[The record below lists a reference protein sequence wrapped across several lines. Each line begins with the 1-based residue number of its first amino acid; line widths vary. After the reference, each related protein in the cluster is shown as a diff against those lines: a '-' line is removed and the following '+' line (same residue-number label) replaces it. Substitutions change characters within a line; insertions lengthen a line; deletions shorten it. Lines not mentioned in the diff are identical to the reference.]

1 MPRICLKISAEL
13 ENLASFECPGEDF
26 RWFLKICCGNC
37 GEVTDWVYVSQEEQL
52 PVKGM
57 KFEVDG
63 GTNLEN
69 LGPLCVLIGI
79 FFNVSRLCP
88 SRQSLYKMAELT
100 V

>member
-1 MPRICLKISAEL
+1 MPRVCLKISAEL

-57 KFEVDG
+57 KFEVG
-63 GTNLEN
+63 EATSLEN
-69 LGPLCVLIGI
+69 
-79 FFNVSRLCP
+79 FFLFSFISRFGC
-88 SRQSLYKMAELT
+88 SRQSLCKIAEIT

>member
-57 KFEVDG
+57 KFEVG
-63 GTNLEN
+63 EAASIEN
-69 LGPLCVLIGI
+69 CFFFI
-79 FFNVSRLCP
+79 FFFL
-88 SRQSLYKMAELT
+88 EI
-100 V
+100 